1 VVLLKSDLKEEQYM
15 DNFNS
20 SNPFSNNLNEPIPL
34 DKDVDEPIPFDDAD
48 MSETGVSHSPLDLG
62 GSGTAEPPKIEV
74 PKPVVKEV
82 EKVVSTDRIVGV
94 KTFFTKLHAGA
105 INFLDE
111 QIIKWLKENPG
122 VTIKRTNIVTGEIQ
136 AKKTEPNIIISIWY

>member
-1 VVLLKSDLKEEQYM
+1 M

-20 SNPFSNNLNEPIPL
+20 SNPLSDNFNQPIPL
-34 DKDVDEPIPFDDAD
+34 DKDVDKPIPFDDAGT
-48 MSETGVSHSPLDLG
+48 SEASVSHSPLDLG
-62 GSGTAEPPKIEV
+62 GSGTAELPKIEV
-74 PKPVVKEV
+74 PKPVVKEA

-94 KTFFTKLHAGA
+94 KTFFTKLHPGA

-111 QIIKWLKENPG
+111 QITKWLKENPG
-122 VTIKRTNIVTGEIQ
+122 VTIKRTNIVTGQIQ